1 MGVPGFFAWLKNKYK
16 KDNFILKK
24 QQVNNVDYLLFDANG
39 LVHPVCREIV
49 INNPDINNE
58 RLETKMYIAI
68 IEYMEKLIDLVDPK
82 VAIYVAID
90 GVAPCAKQK
99 QQRQR
104 ARHLRMIVKN
114 NYSMTDSERL
124 EQIENKLNKIE
135 LTSKIHL
142 AVIIISFLGV
152 ITLGS
157 LIRDLKKI
165 THLK

>member
-1 MGVPGFFAWLKNKYK
+1 
-16 KDNFILKK
+16 
-24 QQVNNVDYLLFDANG
+24 
-39 LVHPVCREIV
+39 
-49 INNPDINNE
+49 
-58 RLETKMYIAI
+58 
-68 IEYMEKLIDLVDPK
+68 
-82 VAIYVAID
+82 
-90 GVAPCAKQK
+90 
-99 QQRQR
+99 
-104 ARHLRMIVKN
+104 
-114 NYSMTDSERL
+114 MTDSERL